1 MAAAAVSED
10 VVNHA
15 SHNHDLLS
23 DGALDRR
30 LWLSAGL
37 NALIVLAEIVGGLAA
52 GSLALLSDATHNLSD
67 VAALGFALGARRLG
81 RRPPTPRHT
90 YGLKRAEVIAALVNA
105 VTLVAVTALI
115 AREAIFRLWHPVPI
129 EPGVMLVVALVAFGA
144 NLGSVLLLRRHDPHD
159 VNVRSAFLHLAQDA
173 LASLAVVVAAL
184 LARTSIGSY
193 VDPAAALLVGSLV
206 LRGALSLL
214 WQTVRTLLEAS
225 PDNVDLEVLVA
236 HVAERFA
243 PARLHHVHLW
253 EIAPG
258 RRVLTAH
265 VDLGQEMDGRG
276 IEALFCR
283 IKTVLDAEWGVS
295 HVTLEPEVAGCGDA
309 QLLGRWDSARQ
320 RGREERSAG
329 SD

>member
-1 MAAAAVSED
+1 MPPHRFPDGAVSED
-10 VVNHA
+10 VVSHA
-15 SHNHDLLS
+15 RHQHAPLT

-30 LWLSAGL
+30 LWVSAGL
-37 NALIVLAEIVGGLAA
+37 NVLIALAEIVGGLMA

-67 VAALGFALGARRLG
+67 VAALGLALGARRLG

-90 YGLKRAEVIAALVNA
+90 YGLKRAEVIAALANA

-115 AREAIFRLWHPVPI
+115 AREAISRLWHPVQV
-129 EPGVMLVVALVAFGA
+129 EPGVMLAVALVAFGA
-144 NLGSVLLLRRHDPHD
+144 NLGSVLLLRRHDAHD

-184 LARTSIGSY
+184 LARTSVGSY

-206 LRGALSLL
+206 LRGALSLV
-214 WQTVRTLLEAS
+214 WETVRTLLEAS
-225 PDNVDLEVLVA
+225 PENLDLEALVA
-236 HVAERFA
+236 QVAERFT

-258 RRVLTAH
+258 QRVLTAH
-265 VDLGQEMDGRG
+265 VDLGQEMDGQS

-283 IKTVLDAEWGVS
+283 IKTVLDAEWSVT
-295 HVTLEPEVAGCGDA
+295 HVTLEPEVAGCGDS
-309 QLLGRWDSARQ
+309 QLLGRWDATR
-320 RGREERSAG
+320 R
-329 SD
+329 